1 MAHVSRR
8 LDDLVPPFRALAAEF
23 SARLTEADIPHK
35 IISTGRTQAEQDAAL
50 ASGHSTVKHSKHQD
64 GLAMDIC
71 PWDQFLISGAD
82 KLLWDTSS
90 PAAVIVWKKVGLIAE
105 SLGLRWGGRFKP
117 LNALGLGWDPG
128 HVEYV
133 APPVAPPPPPTA

>member
-1 MAHVSRR
+1 MSRA
-8 LDDLVPPFRALAAEF
+8 LDDLAPVFRPIACEF

-35 IISTGRTQAEQDAAL
+35 IISTGRTAAEQAQAV
-50 ASGHSTVKHSKHQD
+50 ATGHSKVTHSKHQD

-71 PWDQFLISGAD
+71 PWDQFLVVGED

-90 PAAVIVWKKVGLIAE
+90 PQAAIAWKRVGLIAE

-117 LNALGLGWDPG
+117 LNAMGLGWDPG

-133 APPVAPPPPPTA
+133 APLTDT